1 MDDIKH
7 LLDEEIEAEFEKLSS
22 MEAGSDERAKATE
35 DLAKLYKLRID
46 EIKAENERKDKKAQ
60 RKDLMT
66 DRLINIGLQLG
77 LTAGGWLFYYICFH
91 KGLKFEETGTLTSP
105 WMRNLVSRM
114 TPKK

>member
-7 LLDEEIEAEFEKLSS
+7 LLDEEIKAEFEKLSS
-22 MEAGSDERAKATE
+22 MELGSEEKAKATE

-60 RKDLMT
+60 HKDLKL
-66 DRLINIGLQLG
+66 DRLTNVGLQLG
-77 LTAGGWLFYYICFH
+77 VTAGGWLFYYICFH
-91 KGLKFEETGTLTSP
+91 RGLKFEETGTITSP